1 MDRGQTRAGGAG
13 ANGGAPMNQVSE
25 DDTAGFVEISR
36 LEAAATTLAVGD
48 SDSPL
53 AQAIRRR
60 QRERDRPERVT
71 AGHDSVI

>member
-25 DDTAGFVEISR
+25 DDKAGFVEISR
-36 LEAAATTLAVGD
+36 LAVAATTLAMDD

-60 QRERDRPERVT
+60 QRERDLPARVT

>member
-1 MDRGQTRAGGAG
+1 
-13 ANGGAPMNQVSE
+13 MNQASE

-36 LEAAATTLAVGD
+36 LEVAAATLAVAD

-60 QRERDRPERVT
+60 QRERDRPARVT